1 MESSLLQRKDIRV
14 DPYRQGFGHLDNTAN
29 IDLNAVRLCFQ
40 VSERTQNHELG
51 RTTFLS
57 ICRWSCVSFMG
68 VHCWC
73 ISPKTSGTLALMLR
87 QITIHTLNKSTFENF
102 GNHVLF
108 WKLRKVETDHLTIH
122 KLLLPCLIF
131 LGKPGTSHRRH
142 PSLEMAAPLLVSSVF
157 SSLSP
162 KRKESWQW

>member
-57 ICRWSCVSFMG
+57 ICRWLCVLCPF
-68 VHCWC
+68 
-73 ISPKTSGTLALMLR
+73 
-87 QITIHTLNKSTFENF
+87 
-102 GNHVLF
+102 
-108 WKLRKVETDHLTIH
+108 
-122 KLLLPCLIF
+122 
-131 LGKPGTSHRRH
+131 
-142 PSLEMAAPLLVSSVF
+142 
-157 SSLSP
+157 
-162 KRKESWQW
+162 